1 MPIRTRRPT
10 RPVIETTRHGK
21 ILLFDE
27 RAEALNRVA
36 ALLAA
41 EGHSVR
47 KCSSFSEAV
56 DHLTGESFDL
66 VVIGQEGGLE
76 EEGEVAEWA
85 RAVDS
90 RLPVLMLLTNE
101 KDVPGE
107 GTRWKRD
114 VSEYSRKPVTA
125 VEERELKAAVRRYL
139 KPQVSLRI
147 NSEKRP

>member
-1 MPIRTRRPT
+1 MPIHTTRGT
-10 RPVIETTRHGK
+10 RPAAEITRKGK

-27 RAEALNRVA
+27 RAEALKRVG

-47 KCSSFSEAV
+47 QCSSFSEAV
-56 DHLTGESFDL
+56 DRVTDESFDI
-66 VVIGQEGGLE
+66 VVIGQEAGLE

-90 RLPVLMLLTNE
+90 RLPVLMLLTDE
-101 KDVPGE
+101 KDLPGD

-114 VSEYSRKPVTA
+114 VSEYLRKPVTV
-125 VEERELKAAVRRYL
+125 VEERELKETVQRHL
-139 KPQVSLRI
+139 KPRVTLQIASQ
-147 NSEKRP
+147 NPT